1 MTWEA
6 WVTLAVVVLTIVLLA
21 RDFTAP
27 AAIVFG
33 AVVVLLVAGVIEPVS
48 AFSGFG
54 NPAPITV
61 AALYVVAAGIERTG
75 ILSRI
80 VDSVMGSGEGERRTL
95 TRLLVPTA
103 GASAFLNNTPIVA
116 MMVPPVS
123 RWSHRKGHS
132 VSRYLMPLSYAAM
145 LGGMVTLIGT
155 STNVVVSGLL
165 EASGLEPMGFFEI
178 AKLGLPVALGGV
190 VLMVLL
196 APITLPSRRPARQ
209 DIEDIREFVVEMTV
223 DSGGPLD
230 GLSVADAD
238 LRHLAG
244 VFLAQIERD
253 GEMIAPVSPEMVL
266 RGRDRLRFVGNAREV
281 ADIHDR
287 AGLTPEAQ
295 EHALAIPAGQH
306 AFFEAV
312 IGDASPLVGA
322 SLKGIGFRERY
333 QAAVLAIHRA
343 GQRVEGKLGEVK
355 LRTGDTLLALA
366 APPFQTRWHGTNDF
380 LLVSR
385 FGGPEPAR
393 SRKVAAASIIGLAV
407 VIAAGSGLLPIL
419 EASLV
424 GAIAMVVFGVLN
436 PNEARLAV
444 DVDVIVVIAAS
455 FGLGAAITETGLA
468 QRLADGLVGGADG
481 LGSAAV
487 VLAISLATLALTEAI
502 TNNAAAV
509 LMFPVAIAAAVAIGA
524 DPRALA
530 LVVALMASAS
540 FLTPIGYQ
548 TNTMVWGPGG
558 YRFGDYAR
566 LGAPLT
572 VLTLAVVAVL
582 APVYWTI

>member
-1 MTWEA
+1 
-6 WVTLAVVVLTIVLLA
+6 
-21 RDFTAP
+21 
-27 AAIVFG
+27 
-33 AVVVLLVAGVIEPVS
+33 
-48 AFSGFG
+48 
-54 NPAPITV
+54 
-61 AALYVVAAGIERTG
+61 VAAGIERTG
-75 ILSRI
+75 ILNRI
-80 VDSVMGSGEGERRTL
+80 VDSVLGSGGGERRTL

-103 GASAFLNNTPIVA
+103 TASAFLNNTPIVA

-123 RWSHRKGHS
+123 RWSQRMGRP

-145 LGGMVTLIGT
+145 VGGMVTVIGT

-178 AKLGLPVALGGV
+178 AKIGLPVAIGGV
-190 VLMVLL
+190 ALMVLV
-196 APITLPSRRPARQ
+196 APVTLPARRPARH
-209 DIEDIREFVVEMTV
+209 DIEDVREFVVEMRV
-223 DSGGPLD
+223 DRGGALD

-244 VFLAQIERD
+244 VFLVQLERA
-253 GEMIAPVSPEMVL
+253 GETIAPVAPSTVL
-266 RGRDRLRFVGNAREV
+266 RGGDRLRFVGNAREV
-281 ADIHDR
+281 ADVHDR

-295 EHALAIPAGQH
+295 EHAVAIPSGQH

-322 SLKGIGFRERY
+322 SLKGIGFRDRY

-343 GQRVEGKLGEVK
+343 GQRVEGKLGEVR
-355 LRTGDTLLALA
+355 LRTGDTLLVLA
-366 APPFQTRWHGTNDF
+366 APAFQDGWHGTTDF

-393 SRKVAAASIIGLAV
+393 AQKIVPATAIGLAV
-407 VIAAGSGLLPIL
+407 VVAAGSGLLPIL
-419 EASLV
+419 EASLL
-424 GAIAMVVFGVLN
+424 GAIAMVVFGVLS
-436 PNEARLAV
+436 PNEARTAV
-444 DVDVIVVIAAS
+444 DLDVIVVIAAA

-468 QRLADGLVGGADG
+468 ERLANGLVGGAEG

-487 VLAISLATLALTEAI
+487 VLAVSLATLALTEAI

-509 LMFPVAIAAAVAIGA
+509 LMFPVAIAAAADVGA
-524 DPRALA
+524 DPRAFA

-572 VLTLAVVAVL
+572 ILTLVVVAVL
-582 APVYWTI
+582 APIYWVI